1 MKPSEIRDRTD
12 EELITLSEQLQ
23 DDLYKLRVQKAT
35 NQLENTN
42 APRRIRK
49 DLARVQTVL
58 TARAKGIEERKIET
72 AE

>member
-58 TARAKGIEERKIET
+58 TARAKGIEDRKIET